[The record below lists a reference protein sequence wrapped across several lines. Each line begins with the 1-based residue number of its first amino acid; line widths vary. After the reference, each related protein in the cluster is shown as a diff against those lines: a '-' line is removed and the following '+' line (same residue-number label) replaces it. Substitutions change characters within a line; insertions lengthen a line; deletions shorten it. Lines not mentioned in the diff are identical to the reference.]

1 VGSHG
6 CVEEVVEFVD
16 AEVMASGRGGRAPG
30 RSTIGA
36 TRRRGCTPS
45 GQSRRAGEETAR
57 KSGGAGVAEPGR
69 AWARAR
75 EEGGAVGPGRLR
87 RHRRLGQAWGRRRR
101 GRVGEDDGRPVR
113 VGERGGGD
121 WGRGRKKSLPL
132 YHIEN
137 PNPNRVGLGINR
149 SHSWARP
156 ITRDG

>member
-101 GRVGEDDGRPVR
+101 GRGGA
-113 VGERGGGD
+113 RGGGA
-121 WGRGRKKSLPL
+121 WRRGRKKSLPL